1 MFAFYLFPCYW
12 DINRKDIMTTQKDL
26 NKDMVALLSSVTDS
40 IQELRKE
47 VIKLRDDLDADAN
60 FVKELEK
67 GLIHCFDEIKD
78 LKFDKMDKSSQNFR
92 NNNFN
97 DRLINLEENKIKVID
112 EELKRI
118 DTLEQAFNREF

>member
-12 DINRKDIMTTQKDL
+12 DFNRKDIMTTQYDI
-26 NKDMVALLSSVTDS
+26 NKDMISLVGSLSDGINQLQKAV
-40 IQELRKE
+40 Q
-47 VIKLRDDLDADAN
+47 
-60 FVKELEK
+60 
-67 GLIHCFDEIKD
+67 LIHTEINT
-78 LKFDKMDKSSQNFR
+78 LKSSQNVR
-92 NNNFN
+92 NDNFN

>member
-1 MFAFYLFPCYW
+1 M
-12 DINRKDIMTTQKDL
+12 KMTNQTDL

-40 IQELRKE
+40 IQELRKA
-47 VIKLRDDLDADAN
+47 VVNIN
-60 FVKELEK
+60 
-67 GLIHCFDEIKD
+67 DEIRD

-97 DRLINLEENKIKVID
+97 DRLINLEENKIKIID

-118 DTLEQAFNREF
+118 DTLEQAFNREL

>member
-1 MFAFYLFPCYW
+1 
-12 DINRKDIMTTQKDL
+12 MTSQKDL

-47 VIKLRDDLDADAN
+47 VIKLRDDIDADAN

-67 GLIHCFDEIKD
+67 GLINCFDEIKD

-118 DTLEQAFNREF
+118 DMLETAFNREL

>member
-1 MFAFYLFPCYW
+1 
-12 DINRKDIMTTQKDL
+12 MTSQKDL

-67 GLIHCFDEIKD
+67 GLINCFDEIKD
-78 LKFDKMDKSSQNFR
+78 LKFYKMDKSSQNFR

-97 DRLINLEENKIKVID
+97 DRLINLEENKMKTID

-118 DTLEQAFNREF
+118 DMLETAFNREL

>member
-1 MFAFYLFPCYW
+1 
-12 DINRKDIMTTQKDL
+12 MTSQ
-26 NKDMVALLSSVTDS
+26 
-40 IQELRKE
+40 
-47 VIKLRDDLDADAN
+47 
-60 FVKELEK
+60 
-67 GLIHCFDEIKD
+67 KD
-78 LKFDKMDKSSQNFR
+78 LKFDKMDKSSQNAR

>member
-1 MFAFYLFPCYW
+1 
-12 DINRKDIMTTQKDL
+12 MTTQNDI
-26 NKDMVALLSSVTDS
+26 NKDMVSLLSSIHDR
-40 IQELRKE
+40 IQELKNE
-47 VIKLRDDLDADAN
+47 VVKLRDDLDADAN

-67 GLIHCFDEIKD
+67 GLINCFDEIKD
-78 LKFDKMDKSSQNFR
+78 LKFDKMDKSSQNVR
-92 NNNFN
+92 NDNFN

>member
-1 MFAFYLFPCYW
+1 
-12 DINRKDIMTTQKDL
+12 MTTQNNI

-40 IQELRKE
+40 IQELRKA
-47 VIKLRDDLDADAN
+47 VVNIN
-60 FVKELEK
+60 
-67 GLIHCFDEIKD
+67 DEIRD

-97 DRLINLEENKIKVID
+97 DRLINLEENKMKTID

>member
-1 MFAFYLFPCYW
+1 
-12 DINRKDIMTTQKDL
+12 MTSQKDL

-40 IQELRKE
+40 IQELRKA
-47 VIKLRDDLDADAN
+47 VVNIN
-60 FVKELEK
+60 N
-67 GLIHCFDEIKD
+67 EIRD

-92 NNNFN
+92 NSNFN

-118 DTLEQAFNREF
+118 DTLEEAFNREF